1 MLKRFEAEREKIKVG
16 RFYHFIYDT
25 EKMIE
30 EINAYA
36 KKNNLYIKQVVCFC
50 DSEAV
55 VLFEKAVYGFAIP
68 NDSQDWMCRIEK

>member
-36 KKNNLYIKQVVCFC
+36 KQNNLYIKQVVYFGK
-50 DSEAV
+50 SEAV
-55 VLFEKAVYGFAIP
+55 VLFDIRYEIEMPLYL
-68 NDSQDWMCRIEK
+68 QDFKGRIEE